1 MFGSIPLTKLTLA
14 ILGLH
19 TILAWPNLSSD
30 EHELPPCT
38 IFRVTNCAGGAIIGF
53 TAEEVASLANEWPED
68 GPPAEGARPTS
79 WFEYRAVINCPGND
93 PDNPEDVLCAAAVTF
108 CELEVPG
115 SPGPFSV
122 IYRRIGTTS
131 GPVGLWERIGTTCY
145 TPQVPARSGEGV
157 PELTEAMVVEQFHRT
172 QFSLPT
178 ASLEPPDNRVLVNLP
193 VYYELVWPEAGF
205 APQEIDTVDILGYAV
220 RIRPTLGS
228 VTYHFGDGFSE
239 GPTTSLGGSYP
250 NGDVTHEYVQA
261 GDVAPHITVVYGGEY
276 SVNGSD
282 WATIPGTATIEGPSR
297 PLEVLTSTNRLYE
310 D

>member
-1 MFGSIPLTKLTLA
+1 MI
-14 ILGLH
+14 
-19 TILAWPNLSSD
+19 D
-30 EHELPPCT
+30 C
-38 IFRVTNCAGGAIIGF
+38 V
-53 TAEEVASLANEWPED
+53 
-68 GPPAEGARPTS
+68 
-79 WFEYRAVINCPGND
+79 GNT
-93 PDNPEDVLCAAAVTF
+93 PDNPEEVLCGRAVTY
-108 CELEVPG
+108 CEENVPG
-115 SPGPFSV
+115 SSGPYSI
-122 IYRRIGTTS
+122 IYRRVADES
-131 GPVGLWERIGTTCY
+131 GALSGWERVGPTCF

-193 VYYELVWPEAGF
+193 VYYELVWPEQGF

-220 RIRPTLGS
+220 RIRPTLSS
-228 VTYHFGDGFSE
+228 VTYHFGDGSSE
-239 GPTTSLGGSYP
+239 GPTTSLGGGYP
-250 NGDVTHEYVQA
+250 NGDITHEYVQA

-276 SVNGSD
+276 SVNGSA